1 MWMIWYVFLTIQIIR
16 HKSDSKCK
24 LYLIALVASIVLLA
38 IMANCVQQDM

>member
-24 LYLIALVASIVLLA
+24 CYLIALVASIVMLA
-38 IMANCVQQDM
+38 IMAGYVQQGM